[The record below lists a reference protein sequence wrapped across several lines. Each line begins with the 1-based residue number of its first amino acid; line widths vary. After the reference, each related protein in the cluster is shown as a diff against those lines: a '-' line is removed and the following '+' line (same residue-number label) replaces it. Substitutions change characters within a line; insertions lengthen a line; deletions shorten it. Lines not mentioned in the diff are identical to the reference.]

1 MENQIEP
8 KDPYHLTYIIHFLLG
23 AGYLVPW
30 NSFITAVDYFQALY
44 PEHHVS
50 KVFSVAYMVAAM
62 TVLIILTCWSNMMKL
77 PRLKVRMNVGYC
89 LFVSALMVAPVTDW
103 IDHRNEVKLRGSNVA
118 FVVVVCMVAVT
129 GCAEGLTGGSL
140 VGATGKLPA
149 RYMQAVVA
157 GNASAGVLVCTL
169 RIITKASLPHSR
181 KGLRTST
188 HIYFFTSTLIELLC
202 ILCCNLLHKLPTIKH
217 YKTKAQLD
225 NPPETTSKPR
235 NTLAILKKLWCLAMS
250 MVSIYVVTLSIFPGY
265 LSENVKSVRFGD
277 WYPVFL
283 ITTFNVGDFSG
294 KCLTAIYVI
303 KRSKWV
309 VWGCVTRVLFYPL
322 FMGCV
327 FGPKWFKNEGLVAL
341 LTLLLGVSNG
351 YLTSVVMIVT
361 PKSVPVEES
370 NIAGIV
376 MSLFLAVGLVVG
388 SGLGWLWNI

>member
-169 RIITKASLPHSR
+169 RIITKASLHHSR